1 VFDAGIGDE
10 EATVSAE
17 ARLCGLSEF
26 ICKRPVKDTLWYF
39 SIHTYHVYQNS
50 KDVYTDVISWRRW
63 NHCFF
68 NLDISDFISSGLD
81 CVSFDCC
88 WSSTS
93 TSRHVGGELIF
104 SVGSSSSKAARRFKN
119 CIAWLVAC
127 LLIFM
132 MLHLLFHPKKRS
144 GAATVALSTTD
155 SVSCWAQSLTGSQT
169 AFTTHN
175 GAKRLSQ
182 GYPTWIS
189 TQLAQLAG
197 YMGSIGLLSAFAMGH
212 LQAIRFNRSS
222 YPACLKLQYIVCTNT
237 SFLVHQ
243 KEGLSICNN
252 SIQEWTYSLYLFIV
266 NVSQHLLFAQIW
278 QILSFVLN
286 SLSFRRRTPLL
297 TVYGKQSWR
306 RLGRRP
312 ERPDFFK

>member
-1 VFDAGIGDE
+1 MINRYINNTYTYIYIIQIDGVDHSPFRPWSDKRLNFLCLTQESG
-10 EATVSAE
+10 TKKQQSSAE

-68 NLDISDFISSGLD
+68 NLNISDFISSGLD

-132 MLHLLFHPKKRS
+132 MLHLLFHPQKKVRCSYS
-144 GAATVALSTTD
+144 G
-155 SVSCWAQSLTGSQT
+155 
-169 AFTTHN
+169 
-175 GAKRLSQ
+175 
-182 GYPTWIS
+182 
-189 TQLAQLAG
+189 
-197 YMGSIGLLSAFAMGH
+197 
-212 LQAIRFNRSS
+212 
-222 YPACLKLQYIVCTNT
+222 
-237 SFLVHQ
+237 SFYHWF
-243 KEGLSICNN
+243 C
-252 SIQEWTYSLYLFIV
+252 
-266 NVSQHLLFAQIW
+266 
-278 QILSFVLN
+278 
-286 SLSFRRRTPLL
+286 
-297 TVYGKQSWR
+297 
-306 RLGRRP
+306 
-312 ERPDFFK
+312 